1 MDKKEEFISR
11 QEKAAS
17 STELSKKIAVKVNHT
32 IVIIEM
38 RKIVFINRE
47 NRKTTIHLEND
58 KIISTNEQ
66 LDVIENRLSE
76 NSFFRCHR
84 SFIINLD
91 KVAEIQPW
99 SRNSY
104 IVIFNN
110 SKASKKAAYI
120 TKNRYKKLQEIF
132 KLIPGT

>member
-17 STELSKKIAVKVNHT
+17 SIDLSKKIAVKVNHT

-91 KVAEIQPW
+91 K
-99 SRNSY
+99 